1 MVTSHQEDK
10 TPIQA
15 RPRHKGSM
23 IAQLQSLVGITPT
36 FTLVL
41 TVEKFSS
48 TLLSSQNTCLSTV
61 EDVSN
66 TSDRNPPNI
75 IQIEQSL
82 VFWFRWYEHFRSTST
97 KYILNWAKQKD
108 VQIYLLLHLL
118 LCFYNIPKEVGYGT
132 ENAFWFPIPNKF
144 SNNFGAIGGRF
155 IGTGAMK
162 LTIFSW
168 TLYLNLDI
176 KGNQPIRSWNRL
188 FSIYRKTWNL
198 DRDNYLIFRLFDARR
213 STIFRFLGCSRFKA

>member
-82 VFWFRWYEHFRSTST
+82 VF
-97 KYILNWAKQKD
+97 
-108 VQIYLLLHLL
+108 
-118 LCFYNIPKEVGYGT
+118 
-132 ENAFWFPIPNKF
+132 
-144 SNNFGAIGGRF
+144 
-155 IGTGAMK
+155 
-162 LTIFSW
+162 
-168 TLYLNLDI
+168 
-176 KGNQPIRSWNRL
+176 
-188 FSIYRKTWNL
+188 
-198 DRDNYLIFRLFDARR
+198 
-213 STIFRFLGCSRFKA
+213 